1 MSEQCEFYYGRR
13 AVPADGVEEM
23 AVEQPYQVGA
33 FAMTIEETPPPGYLA
48 SAEVS
53 IGTHEDGYV
62 DFMTWSA
69 TTGGY
74 DWASW
79 IFIEVSHRR
88 RDMVVLYENEPGD
101 WVQSLKKSWDEL
113 PIETIADLEDVRA
126 PLEFFATVIRAVAPT
141 ITVRPIDDEFMRALP
156 ERAPPWP
163 EGEVAIQGLPR
174 WQGDPIS

>member
-1 MSEQCEFYYGRR
+1 MSEQYEFYQGRR

-23 AVEQPYQVGA
+23 AVDTPYEVGA
-33 FAMTIEETPPPGYLA
+33 FAMTFEDPPGELYLA
-48 SAEVS
+48 SAKVS

-62 DFMTWSA
+62 DFITWSA
-69 TTGGY
+69 ETMGY
-74 DWASW
+74 LWASW

-88 RDMVVLYENEPGD
+88 RDMVVLYETEPGE

-113 PIETIADLEDVRA
+113 PIETIADLEDARA

-163 EGEVAIQGLPR
+163 EGDVDPGWPR